1 MVIDTTDIATLGVKL
16 IKSNGELDIP
26 KVKRPLSYNW
36 QDEDG
41 LDIDLTTM
49 DKEPREIQLEFLLTA
64 TTPALYKSQLETFA
78 ALFTDSGLHDLDYS
92 YLPTAIPIFLE
103 SDIMIE
109 ERLNPFSSNAI
120 SCKIKLTVTEP
131 IYTKQIIES

>member
-1 MVIDTTDIATLGVKL
+1 MVIDTTDISTLGVTL
-16 IKSNGELDIP
+16 LKSEGELTIP
-26 KVKRPLSYNW
+26 KIKRPLSYNW

-41 LDIDLTTM
+41 LDIDLTTT
-49 DKEPREIQLEFLLTA
+49 DKEPREIELEFLLTA

-78 ALFTDSGLHDLDYS
+78 ALFTDSGLHDLEYD
-92 YLPTAIPIFLE
+92 YLPTVIPIFLE
-103 SDIMIE
+103 SDIMIQ
-109 ERLNPFSSNAI
+109 ERLNPFSSDAI